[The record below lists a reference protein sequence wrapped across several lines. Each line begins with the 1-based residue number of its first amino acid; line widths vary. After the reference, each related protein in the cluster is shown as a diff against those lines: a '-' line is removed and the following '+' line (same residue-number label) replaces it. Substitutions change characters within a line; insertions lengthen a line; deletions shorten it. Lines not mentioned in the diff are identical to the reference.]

1 MFEADLI
8 PIICMALFAGEPEV
22 RVNYTIDDGTH
33 YIRADCITDTHAIEI
48 GLDDRRSSF
57 DSVHQAIF
65 AAHLTDRL
73 PMVVMVDT
81 NGVEERAEFQVETV
95 ARQLGVAYLVFDLD
109 FLIRMQMTAPF
120 RTRRTPIAVV
130 N

>member
-1 MFEADLI
+1 MFESDLI
-8 PIICMALFAGEPEV
+8 PIICLLLFGGEPEV
-22 RVNYTIDDGTH
+22 RVDYTINDGSH
-33 YIRADCITDTHAIEI
+33 FIRADCITDTHAIEV
-48 GLDDRRSSF
+48 GLDDRRSSY

-73 PMVVMVDT
+73 PMVVIVDT

-95 ARQLGVAYLVFDLD
+95 ARALGVEYRAIDRD
-109 FLIRMQMTAPF
+109 FLLRMQMTAPF
-120 RTRRTPIAVV
+120 RARAVPVV